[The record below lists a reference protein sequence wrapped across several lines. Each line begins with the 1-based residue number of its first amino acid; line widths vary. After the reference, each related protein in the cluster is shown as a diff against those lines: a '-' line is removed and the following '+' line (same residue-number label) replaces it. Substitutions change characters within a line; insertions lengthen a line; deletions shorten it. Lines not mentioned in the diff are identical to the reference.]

1 MKLIC
6 TQDNLKK
13 AISSSE
19 RMVSKQNTLPIL
31 NAILFEADK
40 GSLRLSATNLE
51 MGIQI
56 KIGAKVEKEGKIAVP
71 AKLISNFS
79 ANLPE
84 GESVSLELD
93 EQNLKIKSGRTQATI
108 KSFLAGD
115 FPLIPKKTTESLFEI
130 NTDNFK
136 KIINRIIVS
145 VAHGEARQ
153 ELSGVNIIFNKEDI
167 CFASTDSFRLTEYS
181 FKLSDKNN
189 INKDSYNAFID
200 KNVSII
206 IPAATLI
213 EMGRIISNNLS
224 DIIKVTLEEG
234 QIFFEIGGARIVSR
248 LINGKYPEYKHIMPT
263 NFKTTIIGDKAQIQN
278 AIKMASLF
286 APGKSSDITL
296 KINQETG
303 NVSIG
308 ARSAEAGE
316 NATEIDFEAL
326 GESQEIIFNSKYL
339 LDGINMIESS
349 KVALLANSE
358 TAPVAIK
365 EVDQNT
371 NNILEGYTYIV
382 MPIKN

>member
-31 NAILFEADK
+31 NTILFEADK

-51 MGIQI
+51 MGIQV

-71 AKLISNFS
+71 AKLISSFA

-84 GESVSLELD
+84 GENVSLELD
-93 EQNLKIKSGRTQATI
+93 EQNLKLKSGRTQAVI
-108 KSFLAGD
+108 KSFLSSD
-115 FPLIPKKTTESLFEI
+115 FPLIPKKVTENLFEI
-130 NTDNFK
+130 NVDDFK

-153 ELSGVNIIFNKEDI
+153 ELSGVNIIFNKDNI

-181 FKLSDKNN
+181 FNLSEKNN
-189 INKDSYNAFID
+189 MNKENYDAFID
-200 KNVSII
+200 KNISII

-213 EMGRIISNNLS
+213 EVGRIISNNLS
-224 DIIKVTLEEG
+224 DMVKIALEDG
-234 QIFFEIGGARIVSR
+234 QVFFEIGGARVVSR

-263 NFKTTIIGDKAQIQN
+263 SFKTTIIGDKAQIQN

-296 KINQETG
+296 KINQEAK
-303 NVSIG
+303 NISIG

-316 NATEIDFEAL
+316 NATELDFESL

-339 LDGINMIESS
+339 LDGINMIDTSR
-349 KVALLANSE
+349 VALLANSE
-358 TAPVAIK
+358 TSPVAIK
-365 EVDQNT
+365 EVNESTKD
-371 NNILEGYTYIV
+371 ILEGYTYIV

>member
-31 NAILFEADK
+31 NTILFEADK

-71 AKLISNFS
+71 AKLISSFS

-84 GESVSLELD
+84 GENVSLELE
-93 EQNLKIKSGRTQATI
+93 EQNLKIKSGRTQAII
-108 KSFLAGD
+108 KSFLSGD

-130 NTDNFK
+130 DTEDFK

-153 ELSGVNIIFNKEDI
+153 ELSGVNIIFNKGDI

-181 FKLSDKNN
+181 FRLSDKNN
-189 INKDSYNAFID
+189 VNSDSYNAFID
-200 KNVSII
+200 RNVSII

-213 EMGRIISNNLS
+213 EVGRIISNNLS
-224 DIIKVTLEEG
+224 NSVKVTLEEG
-234 QIFFEIGGARIVSR
+234 QVFFEIGGARIVSR

-296 KINQETG
+296 KINQETK

-316 NATEIDFEAL
+316 NATEIDFESL

-339 LDGINMIESS
+339 LDGINMIDTPR
-349 KVALLANSE
+349 VALLANSE
-358 TAPVAIK
+358 TSPVAIK
-365 EVDQNT
+365 EVDEST
-371 NNILEGYTYIV
+371 KEVLEGYTYIV